1 MKLRAS
7 GSECTNL
14 ASLTKHNDIYFQKNK
29 KPIFVFLR
37 KYIHKAV
44 LCPEYLQPL
53 SRMSNLLKNMQG
65 KVTDHTLRVY
75 GKKTPVSVTEG
86 KHAVLHVLAAQVD
99 KVDSVVFLEN
109 FNQSLCE
116 SAVAG
121 SMRCTGVAVVLDSS
135 YELSAADSVWLNG
148 LYGETT
154 SIYPMAKGGANKVLT
169 PSLMKKT
176 DSNLV
181 CGVYEKPGFDP
192 VTGSSKMLC
201 FTIVNA
207 SANKLSRALTHNWT
221 TAGMQI
227 RDAYEDAAT
236 KKLKGKTLDQTKKV
250 FDNLAEFTKDRNA
263 RLASEFGAID
273 ACYTQTSNCF
283 MRGKS
288 GSVVYLNGA
297 VPSAQGALT
306 HVSPLHGFVEFP
318 PCSERRF
325 YPSALLSH
333 DYVDVVALSKD
344 QRDSIYSRAKW
355 SGDTTVNG
363 YALRTPI
370 TNWNAALPQ
379 PCSVY
384 RMRFGNFGRDDRE
397 SAAIPMAKVLQMTPT
412 AEHVEDSEMKVSYP
426 QHVRN
431 NLVRMQADD
440 TSVAKLMTL
449 RHKFNVLNPE
459 IFDGVYL
466 NLPRELAEKLI

>member
-1 MKLRAS
+1 
-7 GSECTNL
+7 
-14 ASLTKHNDIYFQKNK
+14 
-29 KPIFVFLR
+29 
-37 KYIHKAV
+37 V

-53 SRMSNLLKNMQG
+53 SSMSSLLKNMQE

-75 GKKTPVSVTEG
+75 GKKMPQSVTEG
-86 KHAVLHVLAAQVD
+86 KNAVLHVLGAQAD
-99 KVDSVVFLEN
+99 KVESVVFLEN

-121 SMRCTGVAVVLDSS
+121 TMRCTGVAVILDSS

-154 SIYPMAKGGANKVLT
+154 SIYPMAKSGANKVLT
-169 PSLMKKT
+169 PALMKKT

-192 VTGSSKMLC
+192 VTGSSNIKC

-207 SANKLSRALTHNWT
+207 SANKLSRALSHNWT
-221 TAGMQI
+221 TTGMQI

-236 KKLKGKTLDQTKKV
+236 KKLKGKTLDSSTKI
-250 FDNLAEFTKDRNA
+250 FENLAEFTKDRNA

-297 VPSAQGALT
+297 VPSTQGALT

-333 DYVDVVALSKD
+333 DYVDVVGLNKE

-370 TNWNAALPQ
+370 QNWNAALPQ

-384 RMRFGNFGRDDRE
+384 RMRFANFGRDERE
-397 SAAIPMAKVLQMTPT
+397 SAAIPTAKVLQMTPT
-412 AEHVEDSEMKVSYP
+412 AEHVEDSDMRVSYP

-440 TSVAKLMTL
+440 TSVAKLMAL
-449 RHKFNVLNPE
+449 RHQHKVLNPE
-459 IFDGVYL
+459 IFDGTYL